1 MVDALVHPYA
11 LSSNGAGL
19 QKPIGRLTSTAN
31 DSSPFVTPF
40 PCVSNTFPSL
50 SLLGAEFRSIEAS
63 VVTNYSGWI
72 PSGWRF
78 SQPSIDIHNAS
89 FCNVTVSYTHPGHDD
104 IVNVEAWLPTKDWNG
119 KLQAVGGGGW
129 RAGRFILSYAGMAGA
144 VADGYATVTTD
155 AGLGDAVGPA
165 TWALI
170 SPGNSNLYALH
181 DLGSQTLN
189 DEAIIAK
196 HLIKSYYGHEPRY
209 SYWNGCSQ
217 GGRQGATLAQRYPT
231 AYDGII
237 AAAPA
242 INWAGVFI
250 NTMWPKVYMDVTG
263 QYPQPCELEELTAL
277 AISTCDGLDGVQDGI
292 IANTNDCKKIFDPF
306 NHVGSRFY
314 CPSLG
319 HYTNLSP
326 AAAAVANAMW
336 TGPVIAENEPTYL
349 HGLEMGTDLT
359 KGASTSCDKD
369 GLCAGVPN
377 VAVKLLTGY
386 FIGKNPDSSTTKIS
400 FKELERAYRSF
411 RQQYDSFLGSDDPDL
426 TAFRD
431 AGGKMITFHGLVSL
445 SGPIADPTIPTNISL
460 EYYQKV
466 LELQPDAPDFYRYFL
481 VPGLGHCWGGRGG
494 QPVALFN
501 QLTLWVENGT
511 IPESSPVT
519 ITKPDNTPEDQ
530 ILCPYPKKAVFHDVR
545 LASPS
550 GWSCIP

>member
-1 MVDALVHPYA
+1 MVDVLAHPFSLY
-11 LSSNGAGL
+11 SDGAGL
-19 QKPIGRLTSTAN
+19 QRPIGQLNSVAN
-31 DSSPFVTPF
+31 DFSPFSTPIA
-40 PCVSNTFPSL
+40 CVSDAFPSL
-50 SLLGAEFRSIEAS
+50 SLLGAEILSLEAS
-63 VVTNYSGWI
+63 VVTNYNGWI

-78 SQPSIDIHNAS
+78 SQPSVEIHNAS
-89 FCNVTVSYTHPGHDD
+89 FCNITVSYTHPGHGD
-104 IVNVEAWLPTKDWNG
+104 IVNVEAWLPTEKWNG

-155 AGLGDAVGPA
+155 AGLGAAVGPA
-165 TWALI
+165 PWALI

-196 HLIKSYYGHEPRY
+196 HLIKSYYGHEPTY

-242 INWAGVFI
+242 VNWAGVFI
-250 NTMWPKVYMDVTG
+250 STMWPKVYMDVTG
-263 QYPQPCELEELTAL
+263 QYPHPCELEELTAL
-277 AISTCDGLDGVQDGI
+277 AISACDRLDGVQDGI

-306 NHVGSRFY
+306 KHVGSRFY
-314 CPSLG
+314 CPSLEK
-319 HYTNLSP
+319 YTDLSP

-336 TGPVIAENEPTYL
+336 TGPVTAENEPTYL

-359 KGASTSCDKD
+359 KGAPTSCDKD
-369 GLCAGVPN
+369 GQCTGVPN
-377 VAVKLLTGY
+377 VAVKLLMGY

-400 FKELERAYRSF
+400 FKELERAYHSF

-426 TAFRD
+426 TSFRN
-431 AGGKMITFHGLVSL
+431 AGGKMITFHGL
-445 SGPIADPTIPTNISL
+445 ADPTIPTNISL
-460 EYYQKV
+460 EYYEKV
-466 LELQPDAPDFYRYFL
+466 LALQPDAPDFYRYFL

-494 QPVALFN
+494 QPIALFD
-501 QLTLWVENGT
+501 QLRLWVENGT
-511 IPESSPVT
+511 VPKSSPVT

-530 ILCPYPKKAVFHDVR
+530 ILCPYPKKAVFHDAL
-545 LASPS
+545 LARPS
-550 GWSCIP
+550 GWSCI

>member
-1 MVDALVHPYA
+1 MVDALAHPFS
-11 LSSNGAGL
+11 LQAGL
-19 QKPIGRLTSTAN
+19 QKPIGQLSSAAN
-31 DSSPFVTPF
+31 NLSPFSTPF
-40 PCVSNTFPSL
+40 SCYSDSFPNF
-50 SLLGAEFRSIEAS
+50 SLLGAEIRSLEAS
-63 VVTNYSGWI
+63 LVTNYTGWI

-89 FCNVTVSYTHPGHDD
+89 FCNITVSYTHPGHDD

-155 AGLGDAVGPA
+155 AGLGSAVGPA
-165 TWALI
+165 SWALI

-181 DLGSQTLN
+181 DLGSQTLG

-196 HLIKSYYGHEPRY
+196 HLIKSYYGHEPTY

-242 INWAGVFI
+242 VNWAGVFI
-250 NTMWPKVYMDVTG
+250 STMWPKVYMDVTG
-263 QYPQPCELEELTAL
+263 QYPQACELEELTQL
-277 AISTCDGLDGVQDGI
+277 AISTCDGLDGVKDGI
-292 IANTNDCKKIFDPF
+292 IASTNDCKKIFDPF
-306 NHVGSRFY
+306 KYVGSRFY
-314 CPSLG
+314 CPSLEN
-319 HYTNLSP
+319 YTNLSP

-336 TGPVIAENEPTYL
+336 TGPVTAENEPTYL

-359 KGASTSCDKD
+359 KGALTNCDSN
-369 GLCAGVPN
+369 GHCTGVPN
-377 VAVKLLTGY
+377 VAVKLLMGY
-386 FIGKNPDSSTTKIS
+386 FIGKNPESNTTRIS

-426 TAFRD
+426 TSFRD

-445 SGPIADPTIPTNISL
+445 RRLIADPTIPANISL

-466 LELQPDAPDFYRYFL
+466 LALQPDAPDFYRYFQ
-481 VPGLGHCWGGRGG
+481 VPGLEHCWGGRGG
-494 QPVALFN
+494 QPIALFD
-501 QLTLWVENGT
+501 QLRLWVEKGT
-511 IPESSPVT
+511 IPESSPIT
-519 ITKPDNTPEDQ
+519 ITKPDNTGEDR
-530 ILCPYPKKAVFHDVR
+530 ILCPYPENAVFDYDT
-545 LASPS
+545 LGSPP
-550 GWSCIP
+550 GWYCV